1 MTVSLAGPRIDA
13 RPLDVSFPAPPETYA
28 DLGPVTLELV
38 GTAPFAKLS
47 AEKIQLQAGS
57 PDRIEMTLNG
67 SIDNLPDW
75 EGLMLAW
82 RIRGSRLQ
90 EFAALLGQSWPVS
103 GKFDSSGKLRS
114 PASNRYRMD
123 EIKMAAAGSD
133 LQGTFEM
140 DLGGQQPV
148 VAASL
153 DSKVLDLTPF
163 FNADASDGRSVKR
176 RASSAKAPWFPTA
189 YQKMQARIDY
199 RAATVR
205 TPDFTAP
212 EIKADLNLQGGKLVL
227 AVSGPR
233 LPDIVPEVKISEL
246 GRYHCDLEIA
256 DVNDPSPAAAFALK
270 TDSAEVGLVQIQG
283 TVAGLPALYP
293 LQANV
298 LLKFPDAAGLEAL
311 LEYSPRLQVEGPL
324 AVEARLE
331 MPSRNVYQWRR
342 IDLRAGKS
350 ELSGDLLMDFS
361 GARPQIQTDLR
372 LPLLDLP
379 ALLPAGRKAS
389 KAKETDSEKPADI
402 RRIIAGAVQPWA
414 RALQPV
420 DVAADVTVGKIR
432 FADFEIHKLK
442 IDGRLDQ
449 GNLQLRATSQSS
461 PDVARK
467 AGIEGLPDLG
477 PLGLDLHLRAA
488 GDDLALRSLE
498 LSAGTG
504 DVAQINLQG
513 KSRSLADLAEAELQV
528 RIAGKDI
535 AALKPF
541 FESFPDYEGAFRF
554 QGRLESPQ
562 ARRLRINDAAL
573 QVGDSEMSGDLA
585 FDLSGSRPE
594 ISATLKSPK
603 LDLIPLA
610 LWLRPAPPPE
620 IETPAVVKS
629 DRVIPDTKLPLE
641 ALKVLDGRLQLH
653 ADRVLLPA
661 LDIRNFVGE
670 IRIQDGHV
678 LADPVTFQ
686 SGEGSFEGRTVLR
699 QVPDGAV
706 VSLNLRVED
715 IELEAMRSAGE
726 IKSFFTGILN
736 VEADLTGRGSSV
748 SELLG
753 SLDGRWVDI
762 ASDGRIAN
770 RYFAPF
776 LLNPNVRGTILR
788 SVNPAYK
795 MQDYTEFNC
804 RANQFEIEAGVAT
817 WSGFLDTDLVY
828 LAAGGTID
836 LSTERIDIAANPRPK
851 EGVGIQQIGQVTFNL
866 AELTKPFKITG
877 TLANPTIGLAPS
889 RAFSTIAKAVGGFL
903 LLGPVGLAAAF
914 ADVSIGK
921 DNSCM
926 KALEN
931 FASSKEGSPPEK
943 SSDENLPEKLTDE
956 VKDWFDGEE

>member
-1 MTVSLAGPRIDA
+1 
-13 RPLDVSFPAPPETYA
+13 
-28 DLGPVTLELV
+28 
-38 GTAPFAKLS
+38 
-47 AEKIQLQAGS
+47 
-57 PDRIEMTLNG
+57 
-67 SIDNLPDW
+67 
-75 EGLMLAW
+75 
-82 RIRGSRLQ
+82 
-90 EFAALLGQSWPVS
+90 
-103 GKFDSSGKLRS
+103 
-114 PASNRYRMD
+114 
-123 EIKMAAAGSD
+123 MAAAGSD
-133 LQGTFEM
+133 LQGNFEM

-148 VAASL
+148 LAASL
-153 DSKVLDLTPF
+153 DSRVLDLRPF
-163 FNADASDGRSVKR
+163 LDADVSDGRPAKESA
-176 RASSAKAPWFPTA
+176 ASNQAPWLPRVF
-189 YQKMQARIDY
+189 QKMQARIDY
-199 RAATVR
+199 GAATVR

-212 EIKADLNLQGGKLVL
+212 EIKTNLNLQGGKLRL
-227 AVSGPR
+227 AVQGPR
-233 LPDIVPEVKISEL
+233 LPDILPEVKISLL
-246 GRYHCDLEIA
+246 GGYHCDLEIA
-256 DVNDPSPAAAFALK
+256 DVSNPSPAAAFGLK
-270 TDSAEVGLVQIQG
+270 TDGTEIGLVEIQG
-283 TVAGLPALYP
+283 TVADLPALYP
-293 LQANV
+293 LQANFR
-298 LLKFPDAAGLEAL
+298 LKFPDAAGLEAL
-311 LEYSPRLQVEGPL
+311 LGYPTRLQVQSPL
-324 AVEARLE
+324 SAEARLE
-331 MPSRNVYQWRR
+331 MPSRNTYQWRR

-379 ALLPAGRKAS
+379 ALLPAGETAPNT
-389 KAKETDSEKPADI
+389 KETASEKPADI

-420 DVAADVTVGKIR
+420 DIDADVTVGKIR
-432 FADFEIHKLK
+432 FADFEIQKLK

-449 GNLQLRATSQSS
+449 GNLQLRATSQSA

-467 AGIEGLPDLG
+467 TGIEGLPDLG
-477 PLGLDLHLRAA
+477 PLGLDLHVRAS

-498 LSAGTG
+498 LSAGTV

-541 FESFPDYEGAFRF
+541 FESFPDYGGAFRF
-554 QGRLESPQ
+554 EGRLESPQ
-562 ARRLRINDAAL
+562 ARRLRVDDAAL
-573 QVGDSEMSGDLA
+573 QVGDSQMSGDLE

-603 LDLIPLA
+603 LDLIPLV
-610 LWLRPAPPPE
+610 LWLRPEPLPE
-620 IETPAVVKS
+620 IESPAVVKS
-629 DRVIPDTKLPLE
+629 DRIIPDAPLPLE
-641 ALKVLDGRLQLH
+641 ALKVLDGRVKLH
-653 ADRVLLPA
+653 AERILLPA
-661 LDIRNFVGE
+661 LDMQNFKGE

-686 SGEGSFEGRTVLR
+686 SGEGRFEGRTVLR

-706 VSLNLRVED
+706 ISLNLRVED

-726 IKSFFTGILN
+726 IKSFLTGLLN
-736 VEADLTGRGSSV
+736 VEADLTGRGRSV

-851 EGVGIQQIGQVTFNL
+851 EGVGVEQIGQVTFNM
-866 AELTKPFKITG
+866 AELTKPFKING
-877 TLANPTIGLAPS
+877 TLADPRIGLAPS
-889 RAFSTIAKAVGGFL
+889 RAFSTIAKALGGFL

-943 SSDENLPEKLTDE
+943 SSDENLPEKMTDE
-956 VKDWFDGEE
+956 IKDWFDGEE